1 MFLVPGSSPSTLSAV
16 IHIDIQDRRLPEASD
31 ASYRLSS
38 LSEKESKASWG
49 KMQRLQS
56 QLYCPTLDKTLTVP
70 TSVSSTV
77 TWETQYGFC
86 FVSSRESTL
95 NTAELCVHLSTSGH
109 YSITGLTRKQE
120 PASSSPL

>member
-70 TSVSSTV
+70 SL
-77 TWETQYGFC
+77 GF
-86 FVSSRESTL
+86 L
-95 NTAELCVHLSTSGH
+95 NCHLGNT
-109 YSITGLTRKQE
+109 IWILFCEFT
-120 PASSSPL
+120 